1 MSASVLTKLRK
12 LLLGRM
18 YAPVRSGGASYD
30 IINCHID
37 VQTNLPSLTV
47 TDEGSD
53 LFFTMRLKEVY

>member
-1 MSASVLTKLRK
+1 LRK

-18 YAPVRSGGASYD
+18 YAPVRSGGASFD

-53 LFFTMRLKEVY
+53 LFFTMRLKEVC

>member
-1 MSASVLTKLRK
+1 
-12 LLLGRM
+12 M
-18 YAPVRSGGASYD
+18 YAPVRSGGASFD

-53 LFFTMRLKEVY
+53 LFFTMRLKEVC